1 MNTMQS
7 PFYVTGGTLAG
18 DAPSYVERQADRELY
33 IGLKQGQFCYIL
45 TSRQMGKSSLMVHT
59 ADRLRQEN
67 TAVAILDL
75 TAIGQN
81 LSAEQWYDGL
91 LGHIARQFNLDDELE
106 DFWLANLRI
115 APLQRFTRAIREVV
129 LLRCT
134 GRVVIFVDEI
144 DAVQSLPFSTDE
156 FFAAIRECYNRRTED
171 AELSRLTFCLLGVAT
186 PSDLIQ
192 DTRTTPFNVG
202 QRIELRDFTEEE
214 AAPLAKGLTAQGA
227 QAVKLLQR
235 ILYWTGGHPYLTQRM
250 CVVVAD
256 HPSAIMSGDVDR
268 ICEELF
274 LSSRARERD
283 DNLLF
288 VRERMLRCE
297 VDLAGLLDLYGRV
310 WRKPVIDD
318 ETNPIINVLRL
329 SGVSRVVNERL
340 QLRNRIY
347 QRVFDRRWVEANMPG
362 AEKRRQ
368 RRAFRRGLLRAGAAL
383 GVILVIVSALGLFA
397 WNQTL
402 QARKA
407 NNDLREQR
415 NQQEIANQN
424 LQKELYKNL
433 IALAERELSTNGGDI
448 GLAGKALADCPE
460 SLRGW
465 EWNYLMRLRDGE
477 RPALTGHESSL
488 WTAQFSPDGK
498 RIATASSDGTVKV
511 WDSAD
516 RRCLKTL
523 TGYAGLHLRLSNN
536 QLPFLTVA
544 FSPDGSRI
552 AAGSMELPLTSLA
565 DPRRSPGLVKIWD
578 AQTYK
583 VLIEFNKQVGRVDT
597 LAFSPDGKRIAS
609 SSVNDDHSFCVWD
622 VNTGAIIKTVLGS
635 KSHVHK
641 LRFSP
646 DGRTIAGGCTDGTLS
661 FSGRVNAGLQ
671 NGPDHR
677 RS

>member
-1 MNTMQS
+1 MCCGYRAS
-7 PFYVTGGTLAG
+7 RVW
-18 DAPSYVERQADRELY
+18 S
-33 IGLKQGQFCYIL
+33 
-45 TSRQMGKSSLMVHT
+45 TSACKC
-59 ADRLRQEN
+59 
-67 TAVAILDL
+67 
-75 TAIGQN
+75 AIGYT
-81 LSAEQWYDGL
+81 SACS
-91 LGHIARQFNLDDELE
+91 IA
-106 DFWLANLRI
+106 A
-115 APLQRFTRAIREVV
+115 
-129 LLRCT
+129 
-134 GRVVIFVDEI
+134 G
-144 DAVQSLPFSTDE
+144 S
-156 FFAAIRECYNRRTED
+156 RRTCPVLKN
-171 AELSRLTFCLLGVAT
+171 AATAGPSGAVFC
-186 PSDLIQ
+186 
-192 DTRTTPFNVG
+192 
-202 QRIELRDFTEEE
+202 
-214 AAPLAKGLTAQGA
+214 
-227 QAVKLLQR
+227 
-235 ILYWTGGHPYLTQRM
+235 
-250 CVVVAD
+250 
-256 HPSAIMSGDVDR
+256 
-268 ICEELF
+268 
-274 LSSRARERD
+274 RA
-283 DNLLF
+283 
-288 VRERMLRCE
+288 
-297 VDLAGLLDLYGRV
+297 
-310 WRKPVIDD
+310 
-318 ETNPIINVLRL
+318 
-329 SGVSRVVNERL
+329 
-340 QLRNRIY
+340 
-347 QRVFDRRWVEANMPG
+347 
-362 AEKRRQ
+362 
-368 RRAFRRGLLRAGAAL
+368 AAL
-383 GVILVIVSALGLFA
+383 GVILVIVAALGLFA

-597 LAFSPDGKRIAS
+597 LAFSPDGNRIAS

-661 FSGRVNAGLQ
+661 FWDASTPDFKMVRTIDAHEALVLDVAFSTDGGRLATASFDGTAKVWDVDSGLNLAHVSRTHRLRVRSRLQ
-671 NGPDHR
+671 PGR
-677 RS
+677 QAYRILRLR